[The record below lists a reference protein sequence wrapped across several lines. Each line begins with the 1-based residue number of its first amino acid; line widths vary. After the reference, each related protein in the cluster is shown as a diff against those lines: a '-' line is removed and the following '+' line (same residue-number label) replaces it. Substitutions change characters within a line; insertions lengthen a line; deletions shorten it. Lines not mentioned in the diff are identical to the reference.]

1 MVISVFYYFAA
12 SFVMTTESSNQGKTG
27 IKYEP
32 LENGFQV
39 VQPVNCTSNSPDDWW
54 GGMNRKEIYSG
65 QEKKPLMVA
74 VEQLDKA
81 EFRNHTGLVFLIKNH
96 KPYCAY
102 LFIGGRP
109 IRLVMLFDDGLRVD
123 IGNDWSVS
131 NWSPFIDS
139 EKQCFKSVPFDSLN
153 EDYGV
158 YQTNHYYRKR
168 KPYYFKQCFIHY
180 LFDFAT
186 PCDYVFMIITLL
198 LTLFFIIHKICR
210 FTCFWLFS
218 VICMILLLVYTALI
232 IYGNRSFI
240 TYFLLSL
247 IILPISYFYYT
258 DSLFYN
264 AIRGGVYF
272 FLVILLLLLCLDE
285 RLSAI
290 RGLNELLKQL
300 IPFPC

>member
-54 GGMNRKEIYSG
+54 GGMNRKEIHS
-65 QEKKPLMVA
+65 ELEEKPLMVA

-81 EFRNHTGLVFLIKNH
+81 KYGNHTGLVFLIKN
-96 KPYCAY
+96 KSPYCAY
-102 LFIGGRP
+102 LFIGGQP
-109 IRLVMLFDDGLRVD
+109 IRLVMLFDNGLRVE

-131 NWSPFIDS
+131 YFSAYSPSDKECFRRMSS
-139 EKQCFKSVPFDSLN
+139 ENLN
-153 EDYGV
+153 KNYVMD
-158 YQTNHYYRKR
+158 QNTLYYRKR
-168 KPYYFKQCFIHY
+168 KVYYLSQCFIHY

-218 VICMILLLVYTALI
+218 VICMILLSITITRVYWSAF
-232 IYGNRSFI
+232 SFI

-247 IILPISYFYYT
+247 LLIIVGYFYYT
-258 DSLFYN
+258 DSLFFR
-264 AIRGGVYF
+264 AIRVVFLF
-272 FLVILLLLLCLDE
+272 FLVILLLLLKYDE
-285 RLSAI
+285 RLSPLGVLYSIISEA
-290 RGLNELLKQL
+290 